1 MGKSSIHDFLFL
13 EPSVLYV
20 VEYVTILNSSNQE
33 GTVQNQKITYVD
45 ALANTMLY
53 YV

>member
-20 VEYVTILNSSNQE
+20 VCYNMTVQIKRDP
-33 GTVQNQKITYVD
+33 VQNQKITYVD
-45 ALANTMLY
+45 ALANTMLD